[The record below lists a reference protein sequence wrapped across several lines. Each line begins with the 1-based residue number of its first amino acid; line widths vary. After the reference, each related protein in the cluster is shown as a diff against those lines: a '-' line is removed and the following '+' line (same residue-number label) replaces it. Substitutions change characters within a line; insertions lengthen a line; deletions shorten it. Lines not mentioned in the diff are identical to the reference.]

1 MAYTFQFGAVLAGMD
16 MLAKGAWLTV
26 QLSVASMLAGLA
38 FGILFAVLRSFGGR
52 WAGMAIG
59 AYVEAIR
66 NTPFLIQLFLIYFG
80 LPSVGISL
88 DPIMAALIG
97 MSVNCAAYTTEIIR
111 SGIMAI
117 PRGQIEAARALAFST
132 MDIVRHVVLFPAL
145 RVAAPALGSQF
156 ILVML
161 GSSVVSTVSAEELTA
176 VGHVL
181 ETETFRPFE
190 VYIIVTLIY
199 LMIAFSLKL
208 LFAWLDAAWFAR
220 RGRL

>member
-1 MAYTFQFGAVLAGMD
+1 MGYTFQFGAVLASLD
-16 MLAKGAWLTV
+16 LLAKGAWLTV
-26 QLSVASMLAGLA
+26 QLSLAAMLAGLA
-38 FGILFAVLRSFGGR
+38 FGTLFAVLRSFGGR
-52 WAGMAIG
+52 GAGIAIG
-59 AYVEAIR
+59 AYVECIR

-80 LPSVGISL
+80 LPSLGIAL
-88 DPIMAALIG
+88 DPVEAALIG
-97 MSVNCAAYTTEIIR
+97 MSVNCAAYSTEIIR
-111 SGIMAI
+111 SGIMAV

-132 MDIVRHVVLFPAL
+132 TDIIRHIVLFPAL

-156 ILVML
+156 VLVML

-199 LMIAFSLKL
+199 LLIAFALKL
-208 LFAWLDAAWFAR
+208 LFAWLEQAWFSR
-220 RGRL
+220 RGRA